1 MKSNQFV
8 GCIVKQGDRRM
19 IEIPKD
25 ERDKFEKVIGK
36 PIKITV
42 EEI

>member
-1 MKSNQFV
+1 MKPNQFV
-8 GCIVKQGDRRM
+8 SCIVSQGERRM

-25 ERDKFEKVIGK
+25 TRKKFEKYAGK
-36 PIKITV
+36 PLKITV